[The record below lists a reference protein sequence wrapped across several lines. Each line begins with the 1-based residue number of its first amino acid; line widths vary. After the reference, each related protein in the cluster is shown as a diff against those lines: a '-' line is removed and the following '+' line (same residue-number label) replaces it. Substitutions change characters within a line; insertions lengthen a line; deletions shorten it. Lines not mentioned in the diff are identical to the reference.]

1 MDAGRAQRGALE
13 LVGQHERAPGRLA
26 GRGRHPSRAGVLMD
40 PALRTWADLLHA
52 PDHEIDLAVGM
63 LALARVEYPDLV
75 VTDHLKRLDELAA
88 RSGTAGIDDPLRA
101 LHRLREFL
109 FDEEA
114 FRGNAEDYY
123 DPANSCLN
131 QVLDRK
137 LGIPI
142 TLSVLMM
149 EIGRRVGLRVHGVGL
164 PGHFVVSATVGAESV
179 LLDPFDGGTVLTQ
192 ETAADVVAR
201 AVGRRVTLTAE
212 HFAPVSKRQILTRM
226 LANLKSAYVRR
237 EEWAKALAIVDRL
250 LVLDAGVAVF
260 IRDRGSLLVKLG
272 DLLRGAAAWERYLT
286 AFPQAADADK
296 VKRDLRRV
304 RQRLATLN

>member
-1 MDAGRAQRGALE
+1 
-13 LVGQHERAPGRLA
+13 
-26 GRGRHPSRAGVLMD
+26 MD
-40 PALRTWADLLHA
+40 PALRAWTDLVRV
-52 PDHEIDLAVGM
+52 PDPEIDLTLGT
-63 LALARVEYPDLV
+63 LALARVEYPDLIA
-75 VTDHLKRLDELAA
+75 DHHVEQLDELAA
-88 RSGTAGIDDPLRA
+88 RSGTAGMEDPLRA

-109 FDEEA
+109 FDEEG
-114 FRGNAEDYY
+114 FRGNADDYY

-149 EIGRRVGLRVHGVGL
+149 EVGRRVGLRLHGVGL
-164 PGHFVVSATVGAESV
+164 PGHFVVGATVGTESV

-212 HFAPVSKRQILTRM
+212 HFAPVTKRHVLVRM
-226 LANLKSAYVRR
+226 LANLKGAYVRR
-237 EEWAKALAIVDRL
+237 EEWAKGLAIVDRL
-250 LVLDAGVAVF
+250 LVLDAESSTF

-272 DLLRGAAAWERYLT
+272 DLMRGAAEWERYLN
-286 AFPQAADADK
+286 AHPQAADADK
-296 VKRDLRRV
+296 IKRELRRV
-304 RQRLATLN
+304 RQRLAMLN

>member
-1 MDAGRAQRGALE
+1 
-13 LVGQHERAPGRLA
+13 
-26 GRGRHPSRAGVLMD
+26 MD
-40 PALRTWADLLHA
+40 PALRAWIDLVRA
-52 PDHEIDLAVGM
+52 PEPEIDLTVGT

-75 VTDHLKRLDELAA
+75 VEHHVKHIDELAA

-109 FDEEA
+109 FDEEG
-114 FRGNAEDYY
+114 FRGNADDYY

-131 QVLDRK
+131 RVLERK

-142 TLSVLMM
+142 SLSVLMI
-149 EIGRRVGLRVHGVGL
+149 EVGRRVGLRVHGVGL

-212 HFAPVSKRQILTRM
+212 HFAPVTKRHILVRM
-226 LANLKSAYVRR
+226 LANLKGAYVRR
-237 EEWAKALAIVDRL
+237 EEWAKSLAIVDRL
-250 LVLDAGVAVF
+250 LVLDGSSSVF
-260 IRDRGSLLVKLG
+260 VRDRGSLLIKLG
-272 DLLRGAAAWERYLT
+272 DLLRGAAEWERYLS
-286 AFPQAADADK
+286 AHPQAADAEK
-296 VKRDLRRV
+296 IKRDLRRV
-304 RQRLATLN
+304 RQRLALLN

>member
-1 MDAGRAQRGALE
+1 
-13 LVGQHERAPGRLA
+13 
-26 GRGRHPSRAGVLMD
+26 MD
-40 PALRTWADLLHA
+40 PALQTWTDLVSA
-52 PDHEIDLAVGM
+52 PEHEIDLGLGM
-63 LALARVEYPDLV
+63 LALARVEYPDV
-75 VTDHLKRLDELAA
+75 VPAEQLERLDELAA
-88 RSGTAGIDDPLRA
+88 RSGTAGVDDPLRA

-109 FDEEA
+109 FDEEG

-149 EIGRRVGLRVHGVGL
+149 EVGRRVGRLVYGVGL
-164 PGHFVVSATVGAESV
+164 PGHFVVSAVVGTDSV

-201 AVGRRVTLTAE
+201 AVGRRVTLTAG
-212 HFAPVSKRQILTRM
+212 HFAPVAKRQILARM

-237 EEWAKALAIVDRL
+237 EEWAKALCIVDRL
-250 LVLDAGVAVF
+250 LVLDGASSVF
-260 IRDRGSLLVKLG
+260 VRDRGSLLIKLG
-272 DLLRGAAAWERYLT
+272 DLLRGAAAWERYLN
-286 AFPQAADADK
+286 AHPQAGDADK
-296 VKRDLRRV
+296 IKRELRRV
-304 RQRLATLN
+304 RQRLAQLN